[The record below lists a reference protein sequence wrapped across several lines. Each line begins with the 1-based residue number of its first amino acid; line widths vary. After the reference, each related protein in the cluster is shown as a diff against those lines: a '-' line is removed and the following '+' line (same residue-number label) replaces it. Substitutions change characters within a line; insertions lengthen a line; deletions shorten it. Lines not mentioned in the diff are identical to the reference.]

1 MRTQA
6 KTERDALQGY
16 WPSLLQLRV
25 IAKGLGDTEMQQSQG
40 KCDPG
45 SHTDL
50 DAAVEDMGLGGG
62 TVALWHSHNVKLLP
76 VTPGFHTAA
85 LV

>member
-16 WPSLLQLRV
+16 WPIFLQLRV

-50 DAAVEDMGLGGG
+50 DAAVEDMGLGRGQG
-62 TVALWHSHNVKLLP
+62 SIVAQPVKLLP